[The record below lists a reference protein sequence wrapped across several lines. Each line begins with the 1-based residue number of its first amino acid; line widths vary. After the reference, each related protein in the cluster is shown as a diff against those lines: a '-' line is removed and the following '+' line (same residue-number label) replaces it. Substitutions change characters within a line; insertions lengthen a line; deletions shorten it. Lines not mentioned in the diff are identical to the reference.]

1 MQTTSITP
9 NDWESRDLKFESCTV
24 AALLLDL
31 ILSRNDLNGLDG
43 LVHEVTIHPVY
54 MPRGCYDLLELEYQM
69 QKSMNVGQ
77 YVAFGLMNQKDLL
90 DDLLT
95 NVDSCLKSRVYTL
108 LDLCQN
114 KHSSF
119 VNRVMTHWRTNRAIW
134 KIDIIRYFEE
144 DWGPID

>member
-1 MQTTSITP
+1 
-9 NDWESRDLKFESCTV
+9 
-24 AALLLDL
+24 
-31 ILSRNDLNGLDG
+31 
-43 LVHEVTIHPVY
+43 
-54 MPRGCYDLLELEYQM
+54 M